1 MEQDTAKSIYKGD
14 KVYIDYNRAGM
25 PLMEIVTTP
34 KHTHPNDAKLI
45 VRELQELLK
54 SLGISD
60 AGIESGQLRVDITV
74 SVQGEKNASLD

>member
-14 KVYIDYNRAGM
+14 KVFIDYNRAGM
-25 PLMEIVTTP
+25 PLLEIITAP
-34 KHTHPNDAKLI
+34 KPTHPNDAKLI

-60 AGIESGQLRVDITV
+60 ATIENG
-74 SVQGEKNASLD
+74 